1 MKALKVMKL
10 WRQSSYAR
18 SKWLHHRKWEKDGGT
33 RRSGVRK
40 EDKWCSSRIMEDWLW
55 WSRSVPF
62 LHALSFFL
70 SVLFACS
77 SPVPLTGPVG
87 HAGFELQEKLLI
99 YDLLHEF
106 SEKKKKKWQLPC
118 QRDILH
124 ERRDKYTFINR
135 TQKCSWK
142 HTHTLAQKINHGQ
155 KNERHL
161 CSSTQKW
168 QSVHLQ
174 PSNPKQLSV
183 NLWRPQCLPITW
195 QR

>member
-1 MKALKVMKL
+1 MG
-10 WRQSSYAR
+10 AR
-18 SKWLHHRKWEKDGGT
+18 GGVEWEKKTNDALPGSWRIDYDG
-33 RRSGVRK
+33 
-40 EDKWCSSRIMEDWLW
+40 LA
-55 WSRSVPF
+55 PF
-62 LHALSFFL
+62 PSYMLSLFFCLSFSPALRLFPWLALLAMPVL
-70 SVLFACS
+70 SYKRNFWS
-77 SPVPLTGPVG
+77 MISYMS
-87 HAGFELQEKLLI
+87 FQ
-99 YDLLHEF
+99 
-106 SEKKKKKWQLPC
+106 KKKKKWQLPC